1 MKTTYERIYYSIFDK
16 TLDET
21 NRMYFKFYSGRKISD
36 IKINLHFYVED
47 YLGQLMRDIASV
59 AQLDR
64 ASYF

>member
-21 NRMYFKFYSGRKISD
+21 NRMYFKLYSGSKISD

-47 YLGQLMRDIASV
+47 YLGQLMKDIASV

-64 ASYF
+64 ASDF